1 MSSAVQSYYS
11 ATANPAPAR
20 PPLAGEASVDACVI
34 GGGLT
39 GLSAALHLAERGYKT
54 LLLEAEQVGWGASG
68 RNGGQIN
75 TGLRKGASEL
85 IALFGRARARE
96 LFAMAEEAKALVR
109 ALIARHAIACDLK
122 PGSLY
127 VAYKKSDPGWMA
139 EEVELL
145 HKEFG
150 HEAARL
156 LGKAE
161 LEERLGSRRYHG
173 AIADASAAHLHPL
186 NYTLGVAAAAEA
198 AGARICEESRALEIA
213 PGMVRTAGG
222 CVKTRFVILGCNAY
236 LGALEPRIA
245 GMIMPISNYILA
257 TEPLGDAGAAALIR
271 DDVAVCDT
279 KFVVDYYRL
288 SADRRLLFGGGETYS
303 FHTPGDIAGFVRPHM
318 LKVFPQLAGTRIDY
332 AWGGQLAITMGRLP
346 HFGRL
351 PGDIFFAQGYS
362 GQGLALTSLA
372 GKLIAEAA
380 SGSAERF
387 DIFARLPHRRFPG
400 GTLLRHPSLVLG
412 MLWYALRDRL

>member
-1 MSSAVQSYYS
+1 MSSAVQSYYA
-11 ATANPAPAR
+11 ATANPVPAR
-20 PPLAGEASVDACVI
+20 PPFTGEASVDACVI

-54 LLLEAEQVGWGASG
+54 LLLEAERVGWGASG

-75 TGLRKGASEL
+75 TGLRKGPSEL
-85 IALFGRARARE
+85 IALFGREKARE
-96 LFAMAEEAKALVR
+96 LFAMSEEAKALVR

-122 PGSLY
+122 SGSLY
-127 VAYKKSDPGWMA
+127 VAYKKSDPAWMA

-150 HEAARL
+150 HQAARL
-156 LGKAE
+156 LSKAE

-173 AIADASAAHLHPL
+173 AVADASAAHLHPL
-186 NYTLGVAAAAEA
+186 NYTLGLAAAAEA
-198 AGARICEESRALEIA
+198 AGARICEQSRALEIA
-213 PGMVRTAGG
+213 PGTVRTAAGR
-222 CVKTRFVILGCNAY
+222 VKTRFVILGCNAY
-236 LGALEPRIA
+236 LGGLEPRIA

-257 TEPLGDAGAAALIR
+257 TEPLGEAGAAALIR

-288 SADRRLLFGGGETYS
+288 SADRRVLFGGGETYS
-303 FHTPGDIAGFVRPHM
+303 FDPPRDIAGFVRPHM
-318 LKVFPQLAGTRIDY
+318 LKVFPQLAGARIDY

-387 DIFARLPHRRFPG
+387 DVFARLPHRRFPG
-400 GTLLRHPSLVLG
+400 GTLLRHPALVLG